1 MGGRKQFF
9 AVSEK
14 RLFLFESTKQLLL
27 CGQFEGEGL
36 SDESHWLLLMR
47 SASDWLVKKALAT
60 AAHET
65 ACLESGECKRR
76 RDSQIR
82 QPLQPHT
89 HARKTECA
97 SREIM
102 RDEGG
107 KKMKTND
114 LNLKQD

>member
-1 MGGRKQFF
+1 MRS
-9 AVSEK
+9 V
-14 RLFLFESTKQLLL
+14 
-27 CGQFEGEGL
+27 EGEGL

-82 QPLQPHT
+82 QQLQLHT

-97 SREIM
+97 TREIM

>member
-9 AVSEK
+9 ALSGK
-14 RLFLFESTKQLLL
+14 RLYLFESTKQLLL

-60 AAHET
+60 AAQET

-82 QPLQPHT
+82 QQLQPHT

-97 SREIM
+97 SRELM